1 MTKRLELL
9 HLIMPCVFFKD
20 VRFLFNP
27 ICRMIRW
34 DAIRSFVCRKRRMLH
49 MPTQHWTFAK
59 TARTNHIAA
68 KQVQPDTKRRIFVR

>member
-1 MTKRLELL
+1 
-9 HLIMPCVFFKD
+9 MPCVFFKD
-20 VRFLFNP
+20 VRFLINP
-27 ICRMIRW
+27 IRLMNTLLVLRW

-59 TARTNHIAA
+59 SARTNHIAA